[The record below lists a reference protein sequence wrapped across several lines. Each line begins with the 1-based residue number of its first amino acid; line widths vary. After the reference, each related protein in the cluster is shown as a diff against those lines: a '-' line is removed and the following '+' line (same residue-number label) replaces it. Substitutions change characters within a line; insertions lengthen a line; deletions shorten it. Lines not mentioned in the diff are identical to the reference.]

1 MLDFILLT
9 ITLIILIL
17 ATISDIKTREIP
29 DYLTYSLIFIVI
41 SLNLLNSIIYKN
53 TNYLTIL
60 IYLLIFIIIANIL
73 YYTKFWGGGDSKLII
88 GLSLVFVN
96 YPKPLINYF
105 QPSLPYPFLITYFIN
120 LALTSFV
127 YGLIFSIALAIKNKD
142 KFKKEFL
149 TLLPKY
155 KTLRII
161 TITLTI
167 VTIITFYITK
177 IQPLILLIILI
188 FFHPYIL
195 IFVKATENSSL
206 IKSVHPKKIT
216 EGDLLAENIKINNQ
230 IYSKKSLGL
239 EKYQIQQLIKRNKL
253 VLIKYGIPFA
263 PVFLISTIIS
273 LIFGNIFMVL

>member
-29 DYLTYSLIFIVI
+29 DFLTYSLIFIVV

-53 TNYLTIL
+53 TNYLIL
-60 IYLLIFIIIANIL
+60 IYLFIFIIIANIL
-73 YYTKFWGGGDSKLII
+73 YYVRFWGGGDSKLII
-88 GLSLVFVN
+88 GLSLVFIN
-96 YPKPLINYF
+96 YPKLLINYF

-120 LALTSFV
+120 LALTAFI
-127 YGLIFSIALAIKNKD
+127 YGLIFSIVLAIKNKD

-161 TITLTI
+161 TITLT
-167 VTIITFYITK
+167 TITITAFYITK

-206 IKSVHPKKIT
+206 IKLVHPKKIT

-273 LIFGNIFMVL
+273 LIFGNLFLIF